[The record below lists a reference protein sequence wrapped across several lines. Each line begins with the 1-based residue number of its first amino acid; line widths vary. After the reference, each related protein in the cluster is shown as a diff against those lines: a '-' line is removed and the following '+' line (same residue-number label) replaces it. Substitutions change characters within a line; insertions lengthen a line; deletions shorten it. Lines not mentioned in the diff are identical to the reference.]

1 MKKFI
6 LLALIAVAFAAC
18 QKNGTSPSKP
28 VTIPKDTIPDG
39 ARLRMQLV
47 KDSSK
52 YYEILVHFNHTFHL
66 VRNYNNDEDAI
77 VPGGDPN
84 LDLSAI
90 SSDGYLLSVDGVPY
104 ASGLSIPLAGR
115 AANGSYFLRA
125 SHLVNVPSS
134 IHIWCKD
141 NYLKDSLDL
150 RTGNYHFNVDNADT
164 NSFGK
169 KRFQIV
175 VR

>member
-1 MKKFI
+1 MKKII
-6 LLALIAVAFAAC
+6 LIILVAIAFAAC
-18 QKNGTSPSKP
+18 QKNGTNSPKP
-28 VTIPKDTIPDG
+28 VTPTKDTIPDG
-39 ARLRMQLV
+39 ASLRMQLV

-104 ASGLSIPLAGR
+104 TPGLSIPLKGS
-115 AANGSYFLRA
+115 AANGPYFLRA
-125 SHLVNVPSS
+125 SHLVNMPSS

-169 KRFQIV
+169 NRFRIV
-175 VR
+175 LR